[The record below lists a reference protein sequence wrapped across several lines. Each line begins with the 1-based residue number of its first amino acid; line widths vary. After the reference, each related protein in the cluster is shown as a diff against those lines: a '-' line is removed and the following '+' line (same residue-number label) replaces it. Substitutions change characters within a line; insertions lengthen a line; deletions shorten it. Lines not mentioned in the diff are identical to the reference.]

1 MLDNRKLR
9 YFMTVAE
16 FGSFTKAADALHI
29 TQPALSRQIKQLEE
43 ELGVDLLLREGR
55 GIRLT
60 DAGEAVLLHART
72 IARDFER
79 LREDMQT
86 RTGTPT
92 GRVVFG
98 IPPTLADTLVP
109 RLVEATRHKLPL
121 VTLKVAEGLTPVLL
135 DWVRSSDADLAIVSL
150 AHADDAAEIAGV
162 ALEAVAHEDM
172 VVVEKAC
179 TPSPPAVY
187 ERTALTEKPI
197 VVSQMLADI
206 VRRQLGAL
214 HLPLNVTTEIDS
226 VQAVKT
232 MVLRGQAATI
242 LPVSMLATE
251 LAAGEV
257 VVSAITST
265 PVRRTLALAEPSFRH
280 LTQATEAVRRLAKEL
295 IVRMAEEGIF
305 SLDAISAR
313 LS

>member
-1 MLDNRKLR
+1 VIDNRKLR
-9 YFMTVAE
+9 YFVTVVE

-29 TQPALSRQIKQLEE
+29 TQPALSRQVKQLEE
-43 ELGVDLLLREGR
+43 ELGVELLLREGR
-55 GIRLT
+55 GIRVT
-60 DAGEAVLLHART
+60 DAGEALLLHART

-79 LREDMQT
+79 LREDMQA
-86 RTGTPT
+86 RSGEPT

-109 RLVEATRHKLPL
+109 RLVEAARHKFPL

-150 AHADDAAEIAGV
+150 ADPDDAGKIAGV
-162 ALEAVAHEDM
+162 ALEAVANEDM
-172 VVVEKAC
+172 VVVEKAG
-179 TPSPPAVY
+179 TPAPPRVY
-187 ERTALTEKPI
+187 ERARLSEKPI

-214 HLPLNVTTEIDS
+214 HLPLNIVTEIDS
-226 VQAVKT
+226 VQAAKT

-242 LPVSMLATE
+242 LPVSMLAAE

-257 VVSAITST
+257 AVSAITAT

-280 LTQATEAVRRLAKEL
+280 LTLAAEAMRRLAREL
-295 IVRMAEEGIF
+295 VVRMAEEGMF
-305 SLDAISAR
+305 SLDAISR
-313 LS
+313 

>member
-9 YFMTVAE
+9 YFVTVVE
-16 FGSFTKAADALHI
+16 FGSFTRAADALHI
-29 TQPALSRQIKQLEE
+29 TQPALSRQVKQLEE
-43 ELGVDLLLREGR
+43 ELGLDLLLREGR

-109 RLVEATRHKLPL
+109 RLVEAVLHRFPL
-121 VTLKVAEGLTPVLL
+121 VTLKVAEGLTPVLF

-150 AHADDAAEIAGV
+150 AHADDAEEIAGV

-179 TPSPPAVY
+179 RPAPPAVY
-187 ERTALTEKPI
+187 ERKALAEKPI

-214 HLPLNVTTEIDS
+214 HLPLNVVTEIDS
-226 VQAVKT
+226 VQAAKT

-242 LPVSMLATE
+242 LPISMLAAE

-257 VVSAITST
+257 IVSAITSA
-265 PVRRTLALAEPSFRH
+265 PVQRTLAIAEPSFRH
-280 LTQATEAVRRLAKEL
+280 LTLAAEAVRRLAREL
-295 IVRMAEEGIF
+295 IVRMAEEGTF
-305 SLDAISAR
+305 SLASISPEPP
-313 LS
+313 

>member
-1 MLDNRKLR
+1 VIDNRKLR
-9 YFMTVAE
+9 YFVTVVE

-29 TQPALSRQIKQLEE
+29 TQPALSRQVKQLEE
-43 ELGVDLLLREGR
+43 ELGVELLLREGR
-55 GIRLT
+55 GIRVT
-60 DAGEAVLLHART
+60 DAGEALLLHART

-79 LREDMQT
+79 LREDMQA
-86 RTGTPT
+86 RSGEPT

-109 RLVEATRHKLPL
+109 RLVEAARHKFPL

-150 AHADDAAEIAGV
+150 ADPDDAGKIAGV
-162 ALEAVAHEDM
+162 ALEAVANEDM
-172 VVVEKAC
+172 VVVEKAG
-179 TPSPPAVY
+179 TPAPPRVY
-187 ERTALTEKPI
+187 ERATLSEKPI

-214 HLPLNVTTEIDS
+214 HLPLNIVTEIDS
-226 VQAVKT
+226 VQAAKT

-242 LPVSMLATE
+242 LPVSMLAAE

-257 VVSAITST
+257 AVSAITAT
-265 PVRRTLALAEPSFRH
+265 PVRRTLALAEPSLRH
-280 LTQATEAVRRLAKEL
+280 HTLAAEAMRRLARE
-295 IVRMAEEGIF
+295 IVVRMAEEGMF
-305 SLDAISAR
+305 SLDAISR
-313 LS
+313 